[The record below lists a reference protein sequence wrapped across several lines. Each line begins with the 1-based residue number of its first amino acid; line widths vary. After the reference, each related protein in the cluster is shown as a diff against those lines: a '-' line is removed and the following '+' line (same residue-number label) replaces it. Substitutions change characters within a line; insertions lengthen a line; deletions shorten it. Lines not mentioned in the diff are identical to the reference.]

1 MHPKTILVEKKD
13 NIIYL
18 TLNRPDKLNAL
29 SEEVLS
35 ELKEF
40 LTGVKEDKFSSRG
53 IIFTGAGNKAF
64 IAGADIK
71 AMDSMTPQQG
81 ETFGRLGQEVSLLFE
96 QVPLPVI
103 ACVNGF
109 ALGGGCE
116 MAMSCDMIYATTN
129 AIFGQPEINLGLIP
143 GFGGT
148 QRLMRY
154 VGLGHAREMIYTGR
168 NVKAQEA
175 FKIGLAQKIFET
187 KEEMIAAAEK
197 TLLII
202 KEKSPLIVAK
212 CKEVINEGE
221 GKTVSQGLELENSAF
236 HFVFG
241 TEDKD
246 IGVKAFLEKKKADF
260 SKLYS

>member
-1 MHPKTILVEKKD
+1 MQYKTILVEAKD

-18 TLNRPDKLNAL
+18 TLNREDKLNAL

-40 LTGVKEDKFSSRG
+40 LTGVKKDKDFQARG
-53 IIFTGAGNKAF
+53 IIFTGAGKKAF

-71 AMDSMTPQQG
+71 AMDSMTPKEG
-81 ETFGRLGQEVSLLFE
+81 ESFGKLGQEVSLLFE
-96 QVPLPVI
+96 QIPLPVI

-116 MAMSCDMIYATTN
+116 MAMSCDMIYATQS
-129 AIFGQPEINLGLIP
+129 AVFGQPEINLGLIP

-154 VGLGHAREMIYTGR
+154 VGLGLARELIYTGR
-168 NVKAQEA
+168 NVKAAEA
-175 FKIGLAQKIFET
+175 REIGLVQKLFET

-197 TLLII
+197 TLGII

-212 CKEVINEGE
+212 CKEVINKGE
-221 GKTVSQGLELENSAF
+221 GLPLPNKREILWPCLGEFRLSFCFWYTRQTNRN
-236 HFVFG
+236 
-241 TEDKD
+241 
-246 IGVKAFLEKKKADF
+246 
-260 SKLYS
+260 